1 MIDFEWMEKELDQFH
16 EDNERPKDMR
26 LLIDFDNIDL
36 GYSAPSFE
44 PGKPKM
50 KKKLTANKWIPNK
63 KGSSLF

>member
-36 GYSAPSFE
+36 GYSAPTFE
-44 PGKPKM
+44 LGKPKM
-50 KKKLTANKWIPNK
+50 KKKLTANKWVPNK
-63 KGSSLF
+63 KGNSLF